1 MIISKLKL
9 FLRGVLRS
17 YSQVFFTDYMGL
29 SIPLLI
35 VSFIDLP
42 TGICGLIA
50 VIVSNGAA
58 ALIGFDEIRI
68 GKGLYGFNSLLV
80 GLGLGNGFQFSPEI
94 IAVVVIAALLTL
106 FITITIE
113 GLLGKYYL
121 PFLSL
126 PFVFAI
132 WTALLASR
140 LLTNLEISAR
150 GVYVL
155 NDIFRTGGHQ
165 FIAIHSWWT
174 SNITSTF
181 INSFLLSLGSIFF
194 QFNFIAGI
202 VVAFALIVYSRIAF
216 TLAIIGYSVAFFAYK
231 AIGVNIE
238 TIGYGY
244 IGFNFILTSIAIGGF
259 FYIPNQR
266 SYLWAILIT
275 PVIALVTV
283 GLFGVFSVYGLPFY
297 SLPFNLV
304 VLMFIYSFR
313 FRIKVGKLN
322 EVVYQHGTPERN
334 LYSFTSHTNRFPR
347 EGLISI
353 HLPFYGEWA
362 VSQGHN
368 GSYTHKDEW
377 AHAWDFI
384 VTNNENEQ
392 FSGGGETANDY
403 YCYNKNVIAPA
414 DGHIVNLVDG
424 IDDNPIGDANLLNN
438 WGNTVVI
445 KHSEYLY
452 TKLSHLKKNSFVVKN
467 GEFIKRGQLIARVG
481 SSGRSP
487 YPHLHFQIQATPH
500 IGSKT
505 LQYPI
510 SSYVA
515 NQKSIESFGYPSE
528 GDRVS
533 SADPTPI
540 VSKAFH
546 FIPGMRLKWN
556 CPNSEIVEWEVFT
569 NSLNKSYLY
578 CKKTKSVAW
587 YVSSEAFFSFT
598 AFEGDKSSLLFKFY
612 KAAFRVP
619 LVFVSGYKVI
629 DYMPINKI
637 FSGLPLFIQD
647 FIAPFMLFLKANYSA
662 SLQLTGSQIDPT
674 QAVIQSSISR
684 IVFIREINRCN
695 ALLSITSYHHF
706 ELTDTDNN
714 KKYICEV
721 L

>member
-1 MIISKLKL
+1 MIIQKLK
-9 FLRGVLRS
+9 FFFTGVLRS

-58 ALIGFDEIRI
+58 SLIGFDEIRI
-68 GKGLYGFNSLLV
+68 SKGMYGFNSLLV

-150 GVYVL
+150 GVYIL

-244 IGFNFILTSIAIGGF
+244 IGFNFILTSIAIGGY

-283 GLFGVFSVYGLPFY
+283 GLFGVFSVYGLPVY

-304 VLMFIYSFR
+304 VIMFIYSFR
-313 FRIKVGKLN
+313 FRIQAGQLN

-334 LYSFTSHTNRFPR
+334 LYAFTSHTNRFPR

-353 HLPFYGEWA
+353 HLPFHGEWS

-368 GSYTHKDEW
+368 GNYTHKDEW

-384 VTNNENEQ
+384 VTDGKNEQ
-392 FSGGGETANDY
+392 FSGAGSVVTDY
-403 YCYNKNVIAPA
+403 FCFGKNVIAPA
-414 DGHIVNLVDG
+414 DGHIVDLIDG
-424 IDDNPIGDANLLNN
+424 IDDNPIGDVNLLNN
-438 WGNTVVI
+438 WGNTIVI
-445 KHSEYLY
+445 KHTDYLY
-452 TKLSHLKKNSFVVKN
+452 TKLSHLKKGSFVVKN
-467 GEFIKRGQLIARVG
+467 GEFVKRGQLIAKVG
-481 SSGRSP
+481 NSGRSP
-487 YPHLHFQIQATPH
+487 YPHLHFQVQATPH

-505 LQYPI
+505 LKYPI

-515 NQKSIESFGYPSE
+515 NQVIIESFGYPIE
-528 GDRVS
+528 NDRVS
-533 SADPTPI
+533 SVEPAPI

-546 FIPGMRLKWN
+546 FIPGMRLKWI
-556 CPNSEIVEWEVFT
+556 CPDGMSVEWEVLT

-578 CKKTKSVAW
+578 CKRTKSVAW
-587 YVSSEAFFSFT
+587 FASSEAFFSFA
-598 AFEGDKSSLLFKFY
+598 AFEGDRNSLLFKFY
-612 KAAFRVP
+612 KAAYKVP
-619 LVFVSGYKVI
+619 LAFISGYEVVDYLPVNKV
-629 DYMPINKI
+629 
-637 FSGLPLFIQD
+637 FSGLPLSIQD
-647 FIAPFMLFLKANYSA
+647 FIAPYKLFLKASYNA
-662 SLQLTGSQIDPT
+662 SLQLRSSQIDPT
-674 QAVIQSSISR
+674 EAVIQSSISR
-684 IVFIREINRCN
+684 MVFNKEVNRCN
-695 ALLSITSYHHF
+695 TSLTISSNQQI

-714 KKYICEV
+714 KKYTCEI

>member
-1 MIISKLKL
+1 MFIPKLQL
-9 FLRGVLRS
+9 FFKGVLRS
-17 YSQVFFTDYMGL
+17 YSQVFFTDNMGL
-29 SIPLLI
+29 SIPLLL

-42 TGICGLIA
+42 TGICGLLA

-58 ALIGFDEIRI
+58 SLIGFDEIRI
-68 GKGLYGFNSLLV
+68 ARGLYGFNSLLV

-94 IAVVVIAALLTL
+94 IVVVAIAALLTL
-106 FITITIE
+106 FITITLE

-126 PFVFAI
+126 PFVLAI

-150 GVYVL
+150 GVYIL
-155 NDIFRTGGHQ
+155 NDIFRAGGYQ

-174 SNITSTF
+174 SSVTSTF
-181 INSFLLSLGSIFF
+181 VNSFLLSLGSIFF

-202 VVAFALIVYSRIAF
+202 VVAIALIVYSRIAF
-216 TLAIIGYSVAFFAYK
+216 TLAIVGYSVAFFAYK
-231 AIGVNIE
+231 ALGVNIE

-259 FYIPNQR
+259 FYIPSRR

-283 GLFGVFSVYGLPFY
+283 GLFGFLSVYGLPVY
-297 SLPFNLV
+297 SLPFNIV

-313 FRIKVGKLN
+313 FRIKPGLLN
-322 EVVYQHGTPERN
+322 EAVYQHGTPERN

-347 EGLISI
+347 EGLTPI
-353 HLPFYGEWA
+353 HLPFHGEWS
-362 VSQGHN
+362 VSQGHF
-368 GSYTHKDEW
+368 GSHTHRDEW

-384 VTNNENEQ
+384 ITDNENKQ
-392 FSGGGETANDY
+392 FAGNGETVTDY
-403 YCYNKNVIAPA
+403 FCFNKNVIAPA
-414 DGHIVNLVDG
+414 DGHIVELVDG
-424 IDDNPIGDANLLNN
+424 IDDNPIGEANLLNN
-438 WGNTVVI
+438 WGNTIVI

-481 SSGRSP
+481 NSGRSP

-505 LQYPI
+505 LRYPI
-510 SSYVA
+510 SSYVT
-515 NQKSIESFGYPSE
+515 NQKSIESFGYPGQ

-533 SADPTPI
+533 SVEPNPI

-546 FIPGMRLKWN
+546 FIPGMRLKWTY
-556 CPNSEIVEWEVFT
+556 PNGETVEWEVFT

-578 CKKTKSVAW
+578 CSKTKSAAW
-587 YVSSEAFFSFT
+587 FVSSEAFFSFT
-598 AFEGDKSSLLFKFY
+598 AFDGDKTSLLFMFY
-612 KAAFRVP
+612 RAAYKIPLTFIAGYRTHDSVP
-619 LVFVSGYKVI
+619 VNRMFG
-629 DYMPINKI
+629 
-637 FSGLPLFIQD
+637 GLPLFIQD
-647 FIAPFMLFLKANYSA
+647 FVAPFALFLKTNYTA
-662 SLQLTGSQIDPT
+662 SMQLTGSQIDPVE
-674 QAVIQSSISR
+674 AVIQSSISR
-684 IVFIREINRCN
+684 LVLNREVGRCN
-695 ALLSITSYHHF
+695 SILTITSKSQI
-706 ELTDTDNN
+706 ELTDFDNN
-714 KKYICEV
+714 KKYVCEV